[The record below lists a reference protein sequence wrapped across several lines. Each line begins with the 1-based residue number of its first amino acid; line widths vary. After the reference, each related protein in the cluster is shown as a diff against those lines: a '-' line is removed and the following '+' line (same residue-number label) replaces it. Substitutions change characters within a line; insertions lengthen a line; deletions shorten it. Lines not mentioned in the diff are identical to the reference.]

1 MNSNIT
7 SLHQLKLSL
16 PVIEHEI
23 SNLLA
28 GIYTNNPELKD
39 DDQFKLDILE
49 GSTDYLD
56 IINKC
61 LLELS
66 ITEGYIEGLKLSRT
80 RMEDK
85 IERHSVKVDTIRKIL
100 RRMLEIA
107 DVRTAKAPNGTIS
120 LTLSPLKVEIVNED
134 LIPEE
139 FMRIKREPN
148 KTLIGQKLKAGEDVP
163 GARLSNG
170 GETLTVR

>member
-1 MNSNIT
+1 MNNNIS

-23 SNLLA
+23 SNLL
-28 GIYTNNPELKD
+28 GVIYTNNPELKD

-66 ITEGYIEGLKLSRT
+66 ITEGYIEGLKLSRS

-85 IERHSVKVDTIRKIL
+85 IERHSVKVDTIRKVL
-100 RRMLEIA
+100 RRMLEMA
-107 DVRTAKAPNGTIS
+107 DVRTVKAANGTIS
-120 LTLSPLKVEIVNED
+120 LAHKPLGVEIVNED
-134 LIPEE
+134 LIPAEL
-139 FMRIKREPN
+139 MRIKKEPN

-170 GETLTVR
+170 GETLIVR